1 MVLKG
6 LLEDGFLLLGDGRR
20 VVAAHDG
27 QIGEAGE
34 EEGIVRVHPAFRM
47 IALANRPG
55 GFIGFWRLGGL
66 GRVCVCV
73 VGLTTDRPTNL
84 INSPKKPKKNTRL
97 PFPRQRLL

>member
-55 GFIGFWRLGGL
+55 GFIGFWRIGWFGS
-66 GRVCVCV
+66 CVCLC
-73 VGLTTDRPTNL
+73 GGTDDRPTN
-84 INSPKKPKKNTRL
+84 
-97 PFPRQRLL
+97 